1 MTINIHVMGF
11 SHDGPVAKP
20 AGVSHQEPPSGCYGI
35 VEVWPAPA
43 SGGAVGMS
51 GGGGRGGGG
60 GGGGGG
66 EQAVFGCRAKNWS

>member
-51 GGGGRGGGG
+51 GGGGEWGV
-60 GGGGGG
+60 G